1 MATFVLIHGAGDTP
15 ATWGFVT
22 PLLQAAGDRT
32 IAVTL
37 PCDDDSAQ
45 LSDYIR
51 TTVDQVRAAEPDGDL
66 IVVAQSIAGFV
77 GPPAAVELGAQ
88 LLVMLC
94 AMIPKPGESAGEW
107 WGNTG
112 SGAARAEKDLAEGR
126 DPDEFDPIV
135 TFLHDLEP
143 EALSYAMSHPPREQ
157 SETIFE
163 QPFPLAAWPDISTE
177 VLIGADDRF
186 FPESFM
192 RRVSVERLGIAPDV
206 IDSGH
211 VPSLAAP
218 KALAAQLLAYK
229 AAHGLS

>member
-15 ATWGFVT
+15 ATWGLMT
-22 PLLQAAGDRT
+22 PLLEKAGDQT
-32 IAVTL
+32 VAITL

-45 LSDYIR
+45 LEDYIR
-51 TTVDQVRAAEPDGDL
+51 TTVEQARAAQPQGDV

-77 GPPAAVELGAQ
+77 GPPAAVELDAK
-88 LLVMLC
+88 LIVMLC
-94 AMIPKPGESAGEW
+94 AMIPKPGETAGQW
-107 WGNTG
+107 WGATG
-112 SGAARAEKDLAEGR
+112 SGEARKQQDLAEGR
-126 DPDEFDPIV
+126 DPDDFDPIV

-163 QPFPLAAWPDISTE
+163 QRFPLDAWPDIATE
-177 VLIGADDRF
+177 VLIASHDRF
-186 FPESFM
+186 FPADFM
-192 RRVSVERLGIAPDV
+192 RRVSQERLGIDPDE

-218 KALAAQLLAYK
+218 EQLAKKLLSYK
-229 AAHGLS
+229 AKHSLA